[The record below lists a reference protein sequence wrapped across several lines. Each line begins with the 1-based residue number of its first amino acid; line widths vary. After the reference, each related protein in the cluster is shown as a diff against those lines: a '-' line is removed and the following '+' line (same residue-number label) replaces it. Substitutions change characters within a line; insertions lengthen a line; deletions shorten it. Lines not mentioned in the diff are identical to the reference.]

1 MCNAAKLLLSLESL
15 DDLCQSA
22 MRSEE
27 ALGQVMR
34 GTARAGFGKRKGQ
47 QGYGDRQG
55 GQRNLGDLAKVHGGL
70 DYGFTE

>member
-1 MCNAAKLLLSLESL
+1 
-15 DDLCQSA
+15 